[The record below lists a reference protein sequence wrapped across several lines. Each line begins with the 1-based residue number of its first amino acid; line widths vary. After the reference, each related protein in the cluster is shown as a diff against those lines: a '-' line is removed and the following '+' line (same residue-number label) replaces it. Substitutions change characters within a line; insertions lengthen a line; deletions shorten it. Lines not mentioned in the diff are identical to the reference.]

1 MLMTWCRTSST
12 ACRLMPKRRSEPLL
26 LVLWAIVRLFL
37 AVSWMPM
44 FLFEAL
50 HSLLRNRLDYSSS
63 FLQQILLCI
72 CQIKKIQDDV
82 RAGKSSL
89 LCGRLL
95 TMIAIDVVAGVCVA
109 CIISSYASVGD
120 MYSSFCGWSK
130 VR

>member
-1 MLMTWCRTSST
+1 
-12 ACRLMPKRRSEPLL
+12 
-26 LVLWAIVRLFL
+26 
-37 AVSWMPM
+37 M

-50 HSLLRNRLDYSSS
+50 HSFLRNRLDYSSS
-63 FLQQILLCI
+63 FLQQILLRI

-120 MYSSFCGWSK
+120 MYSSFCSWTK
-130 VR
+130 VK